1 MWGPAVPVKVQL
13 LGVPSITVD
22 GTPGPRPRG
31 RKAWAVLAMLLLS
44 ERAPSRQQLAELLFP
59 EADDP
64 IGAVRWSLGEL
75 RRVLGDSLTISGDP
89 VVVQRN
95 DAAADAIDVLDL
107 LHPVRGAAVIESLP
121 AGELLG
127 GFTASTSA
135 AFESWLVVERHRM
148 SAAVEAALRRAVL
161 AALAAGRVSD
171 SVRLASALVA
181 RNPLDESNHVL
192 LVRCLVA
199 SGDRPAALAQ
209 VDVCRS
215 TLRRELG
222 VEASAALTEAA
233 STPLGTITRTPSIGR
248 AAALA
253 QLDAGR
259 AAISAGAVEAGIDC
273 LRRAVT
279 EAVAGHD
286 ARLHAQALVALGSA
300 LVHSLRGFDDEGSVV
315 LQEAIVAAE
324 AAGDG
329 RLAGAAQRELGFVE
343 IQAGRHVTGDEWLR
357 RAEALAET
365 GDELAAVLGTR
376 GMGAS
381 DRGDYPTA
389 FEHLHRSIEAASSSG
404 DQRQEAW
411 SLSIL
416 GRAHLLR
423 EEHHHAVAAVDR
435 SLALVREQRWLAFLP
450 WPQALRAELALSAAD
465 EDAAR
470 DEFEQSWALATQLGD
485 PCWEGVAARG
495 LALLSMRGRH
505 HDEAVRWSEEARL
518 RCNRVTD
525 RYQWI
530 RGYVL
535 DAEAGMAL
543 ERGDLD
549 AATAA
554 TDALEV
560 LAARC
565 ELRELVVRSHL
576 HRARLGSGDARH
588 TARLLAEGIDNPA
601 LEALL

>member
-1 MWGPAVPVKVQL
+1 MPVTVQL
-13 LGVPSITVD
+13 LGAPSITVD
-22 GTPGPRPRG
+22 GAPGPRPRG
-31 RKAWAVLAMLLLS
+31 RKAWAVLAMLLLA
-44 ERAPSRQQLAELLFP
+44 ERPPTRQQLAELLFP

-64 IGAVRWSLGEL
+64 LGSVRWTLAEL
-75 RRVLGDSLTISGDP
+75 RRMLGGSLRIEGDP
-89 VVVQRN
+89 VVAERTSPDDV
-95 DAAADAIDVLDL
+95 IDVLDL
-107 LHPVRGAAVIESLP
+107 ADAARAGAVVDRLAT
-121 AGELLG
+121 GDLLD
-127 GFTASTSA
+127 GFTGETSA

-148 SAAVEAALRRAVL
+148 SAAVEAALRRATL
-161 AALAAGRVSD
+161 
-171 SVRLASALVA
+171 SALVA
-181 RNPLDESNHVL
+181 GRVADAVRHAGALVALNPLDEGNHVL

-199 SGDRPAALAQ
+199 AGDRAAAAAQ
-209 VDVCRS
+209 VEVCRS
-215 TLRRELG
+215 TLHRELG
-222 VEASAALTEAA
+222 VGVSAALVEAA
-233 STPLGTITRTPSIGR
+233 ATPLGTITRTPSIGR
-248 AAALA
+248 AAAVA

-279 EAVAGHD
+279 EASAGHD
-286 ARLHAQALVALGSA
+286 ERLHAQALLALGSA

-315 LQEAIVAAE
+315 LHEAIAAAE
-324 AAGDG
+324 AAGDPKV
-329 RLAGAAQRELGFVE
+329 AATAHRELGFVE
-343 IQAGRHVTGDEWLR
+343 IQAGRHVTGDAFLR
-357 RAEALAET
+357 RAEELA
-365 GDELAAVLGTR
+365 DNDAELAALLGTR

-381 DRGDYPTA
+381 DRGDYATA
-389 FEHLHRSIEAASSSG
+389 FDHLHRSIEAARSG
-404 DQRQEAW
+404 ADERQEAW

-423 EEHHHAVAAVDR
+423 EEHAEAADAVER
-435 SLALVREQRWLAFLP
+435 SLALVRAQRWLAFLP
-450 WPQALRAELALSAAD
+450 WPQALRAELALRAAD
-465 EDAAR
+465 EGTAR

-495 LALLSMRGRH
+495 LALIHARGRH
-505 HDEAVRWSEEARL
+505 HDDAARWSEEARV

-535 DAEAGMAL
+535 DADAAMAL
-543 ERGDLD
+543 ERGDEA

-565 ELRELVVRSHL
+565 DLRELVVRAHL
-576 HRARLGSGDARH
+576 HRARLGAPQARAA
-588 TARLLAEGIDNPA
+588 ARLLADGIDNPA